1 MRIWG
6 LFVVSVVG
14 CREGLG
20 GWGVVCMCVYDWGE
34 RGRVRL
40 TFEWVSLFSIFCFW
54 GRES

>member
-34 RGRVRL
+34 RGRRL
-40 TFEWVSLFSIFCFW
+40 SGFPSSPSFVFGE
-54 GRES
+54 ESPSFL